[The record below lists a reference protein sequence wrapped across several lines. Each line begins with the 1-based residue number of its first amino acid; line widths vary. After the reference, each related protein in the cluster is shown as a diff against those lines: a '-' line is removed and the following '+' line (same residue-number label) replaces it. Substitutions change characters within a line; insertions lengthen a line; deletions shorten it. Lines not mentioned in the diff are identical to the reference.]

1 MTKKLNKTVFL
12 RHLKPRHLLNFEYF
26 ISKRLIATKGYKS
39 KVSSPII
46 KIAVLAISI
55 GIIMMILS
63 FGTGFGLQNKI
74 RDKITA
80 FNGHITIRSFTT
92 NQSNQNLQ
100 PIDGRQEFYPD
111 FESVPEVE
119 HIQKTASKYGVIR
132 TENDFEG
139 IVVKGVSE
147 DHDWSYFDEFIVQG
161 RKLQLNDKISK
172 EVMISEYLAERLGF
186 NLGDKIIIY
195 FMNDSNSSK
204 PRPLGLD
211 IVGIYNSGFR
221 EFDKQ
226 FLIVDMKQ
234 IQRIN
239 SWEEYQIGQFE
250 LIVSDFDNIQNTGR
264 KVYEN
269 IGSFLTASTIVN
281 QYPTIFE
288 WIALFDV
295 NIALIVIIMV
305 IIAGINMITA
315 LLVLILEQTQLVGI
329 LKSLGAQNT
338 SIRKIFLYNATYLII
353 KGLAWGNL
361 IGIGLLLIQ
370 KYAKVISLNP
380 DTYYVTHA
388 PVYIHWSYLL
398 GINLGTIL
406 VCIVMLILPSYIIT
420 KISPVKAI
428 KFD

>member
-1 MTKKLNKTVFL
+1 
-12 RHLKPRHLLNFEYF
+12 LNFEYF
-26 ISKRLIATKGYKS
+26 ISKKLIATKGYKS

-46 KIAVLAISI
+46 KIAVVAISI
-55 GIIMMILS
+55 GIVMMILA
-63 FGTGFGLQNKI
+63 FGTGLGLQNKI

-100 PIDGRQEFYPD
+100 PIDGRQDFYPD
-111 FESVPEVE
+111 FESVSEVT
-119 HIQKTASKYGVIR
+119 HVQKTASKYAVIR
-132 TENDFEG
+132 TETDFEG
-139 IVVKGVSE
+139 IVVKGIST
-147 DHDWSYFDEFIVQG
+147 DYDWSYFEEFITEG
-161 RKLQLNDKISK
+161 RKIDLSDGISK
-172 EVMISEYLAERLGF
+172 EVIISQYLADRLGF
-186 NLGDKIIIY
+186 KLNDKLIVY
-195 FMNDSNSSK
+195 FLRDTNN
-204 PRPLGLD
+204 PRPRLVSFD

-226 FLIVDMKQ
+226 FLIADMKQ
-234 IQRIN
+234 IRRIN
-239 SWEEYQIGQFE
+239 KWEIHQIGQFE
-250 LIVSDFDNIQNTGR
+250 IMVEDFDDIQETGR
-264 KVYEN
+264 KVYAN
-269 IGSFLTASTIVN
+269 IGSFLTASSIVD
-281 QYPTIFE
+281 QYPSIFE

-295 NIALIVIIMV
+295 NIALIVVIMI

-329 LKSLGAQNT
+329 LKALGAQNT

-353 KGLAWGNL
+353 KGLFWGNL
-361 IGIGLLLIQ
+361 IGITLLLIQ
-370 KYAKVISLNP
+370 KYGKIISLNP

-388 PVYIHWSYLL
+388 PVYIDWTYLL

-406 VCIVMLILPSYIIT
+406 ICFLMLILPSYIIT

>member
-1 MTKKLNKTVFL
+1 
-12 RHLKPRHLLNFEYF
+12 LNFEYF
-26 ISKRLIATKGYKS
+26 ISKKLIATKGYKS

-46 KIAVLAISI
+46 KIAVVAISI
-55 GIIMMILS
+55 GIIMMILA
-63 FGTGFGLQNKI
+63 FGTGLGLQNKI

-111 FESVPEVE
+111 FESVPEVT
-119 HIQKTASKYGVIR
+119 HVQQTASKYGVIR
-132 TENDFEG
+132 TETDFEG
-139 IVVKGVSE
+139 IVVKGITT
-147 DHDWSYFDEFIVQG
+147 DYDWSYFDEFITQG
-161 RKLQLNDKISK
+161 RKLELDDNISK
-172 EVMISEYLAERLGF
+172 EIIISEYLADRLGF
-186 NLGDKIIIY
+186 QLNDKLIVY
-195 FMNDSNSSK
+195 FLRDNNN
-204 PRPLGLD
+204 PRPRLVSFD

-226 FLIVDMKQ
+226 FLLADLKQ
-234 IQRIN
+234 IRRIN
-239 SWEEYQIGQFE
+239 KWEDYQIGQFE
-250 LIVSDFDNIQNTGR
+250 IMVDDFDDIQKTGR

-269 IGSFLTASTIVN
+269 IGSFLTASSIVN

-295 NIALIVIIMV
+295 NIALIVVIMV

-329 LKSLGAQNT
+329 LKALGAQDY

-353 KGLAWGNL
+353 KGLFWGNL
-361 IGIGLLLIQ
+361 IGISLLLIQ

-388 PVYIHWSYLL
+388 PVFIDWTYLF

-406 VCIVMLILPSYIIT
+406 ICLLMLILPSYIVT

>member
-1 MTKKLNKTVFL
+1 M
-12 RHLKPRHLLNFEYF
+12 NFEYF
-26 ISKRLIATKGYKS
+26 ISKKLIATKGYKS

-46 KIAVLAISI
+46 KIAVVAISI
-55 GIIMMILS
+55 GIIMMILA
-63 FGTGFGLQNKI
+63 FGTGLGLQNKI

-111 FESVPEVE
+111 FESVPEVT

-132 TENDFEG
+132 TETDFEG
-139 IVVKGVSE
+139 IVVKGISS
-147 DHDWSYFDEFIVQG
+147 DYDWSYFDEFIIEG
-161 RKLQLNDKISK
+161 RQLELNENISK
-172 EVMISEYLAERLGF
+172 EVMISQYLSDRLGF
-186 NLGDKIIIY
+186 KLGDKITVY
-195 FMNDSNSSK
+195 FMRGGNNNR

-226 FLIVDMKQ
+226 FLVADLKQ
-234 IQRIN
+234 IRRIN
-239 SWEEYQIGQFE
+239 KWEDYEIGQFE
-250 LIVSDFDNIQNTGR
+250 IMVDDFDDIQNTGR

-269 IGSFLTASTIVN
+269 IGSFLTASSIVN

-295 NIALIVIIMV
+295 NIALIVVIMV

-329 LKSLGAQNT
+329 LKALGAQNT
-338 SIRKIFLYNATYLII
+338 SIRKIFLYNATYLIL
-353 KGLAWGNL
+353 KGLFWGNL
-361 IGIGLLLIQ
+361 IGIGLLMIQ

-388 PVYIHWSYLL
+388 PVYIDWTYLL
-398 GINLGTIL
+398 GINLGTVLICLFML
-406 VCIVMLILPSYIIT
+406 VLPSYIIT

>member
-1 MTKKLNKTVFL
+1 
-12 RHLKPRHLLNFEYF
+12 
-26 ISKRLIATKGYKS
+26 LITTKGYKS

-46 KIAVLAISI
+46 KIAISAITI
-55 GIIMMILS
+55 GIVMMIVS
-63 FGTGFGLQNKI
+63 FGTGLGLQNKI

-80 FNGHITIRSFTT
+80 FNGHLTIRSFTT

-100 PIDGRQEFYPD
+100 PIDSRQDFYPN
-111 FESVPEVE
+111 FESVPEVA
-119 HIQKTASKYGVIR
+119 HVQQTASKYGIIR
-132 TENDFEG
+132 TESDFEG
-139 IVVKGVSE
+139 IVVKGIST
-147 DHDWSYFDEFIVQG
+147 DYDWSYFDEFIRQG
-161 RKLQLNDKISK
+161 RRLDLDENISK
-172 EVMISEYLAERLGF
+172 EIMISEYLADRLGF
-186 NLGDKIIIY
+186 QLNDKLIVY
-195 FMNDSNSSK
+195 FLRDSNN
-204 PRPLGLD
+204 PRPRLVSFD

-226 FLIVDMKQ
+226 FLMADIKQ
-234 IQRIN
+234 IRRIN
-239 SWEEYQIGQFE
+239 KWEDYQIGQFE
-250 LIVSDFDNIQNTGR
+250 VMVDDFDDIQKTGR

-269 IGSFLTASTIVN
+269 IGSFLTAASIVN

-295 NIALIVIIMV
+295 NIALIVVIMV

-329 LKSLGAQNT
+329 LKALGAQNT

-353 KGLAWGNL
+353 KGLFWGNL
-361 IGIGLLLIQ
+361 IGISLLLLQ
-370 KYAKVISLNP
+370 KYGKIISLNP

-388 PVYIHWSYLL
+388 PVYIDWTYLIS
-398 GINLGTIL
+398 INLGTIL
-406 VCIVMLILPSYIIT
+406 ICLLMLILPSYIIT

>member
-1 MTKKLNKTVFL
+1 
-12 RHLKPRHLLNFEYF
+12 
-26 ISKRLIATKGYKS
+26 LIATKGYKS

-46 KIAVLAISI
+46 KIAISAITI
-55 GIIMMILS
+55 GIVMMIVS
-63 FGTGFGLQNKI
+63 FGTGLGLQNKI

-80 FNGHITIRSFTT
+80 FNGHITIRSFTA

-111 FESVPEVE
+111 FESVPEVI
-119 HIQKTASKYGVIR
+119 HVQKTASKYGVIR
-132 TENDFEG
+132 TESDFEG
-139 IVVKGVSE
+139 IVVKGIST
-147 DHDWSYFDEFIVQG
+147 DYDWSYFDEFITQG
-161 RKLQLNDKISK
+161 RKLDLNESISK
-172 EVMISEYLAERLGF
+172 EVMISEYLADRLGF
-186 NLGDKIIIY
+186 QLNDKLIVY
-195 FMNDSNSSK
+195 FLRDNNN
-204 PRPLGLD
+204 PRPRLVSFD

-226 FLIVDMKQ
+226 FLIADIEQ
-234 IQRIN
+234 IRRIN
-239 SWEEYQIGQFE
+239 KWEDYQIGQFE
-250 LIVSDFDNIQNTGR
+250 VMVDDFDDIQKTGR

-269 IGSFLTASTIVN
+269 IGSFLTASSIVN

-295 NIALIVIIMV
+295 NIALIVVIMI

-329 LKSLGAQNT
+329 LKALGAQNT
-338 SIRKIFLYNATYLII
+338 SIRKIFLYNATYLIF
-353 KGLAWGNL
+353 KGLFWGNL
-361 IGIGLLLIQ
+361 IGISLLLLQ
-370 KYAKVISLNP
+370 KYGKIISLNP

-388 PVYIHWSYLL
+388 PVYIDWTYLL

-406 VCIVMLILPSYIIT
+406 ICLLMLILPSYIIT

>member
-1 MTKKLNKTVFL
+1 
-12 RHLKPRHLLNFEYF
+12 LNFEYF
-26 ISKRLIATKGYKS
+26 ISKKLVKTKGYKS

-46 KIAVLAISI
+46 KIAVTAISV
-55 GIIMMILS
+55 GVIMMILA
-63 FGTGFGLQNKI
+63 FGTGLGLQQKI

-80 FNGHITIRSFTT
+80 FNGHITIRSFTS

-100 PIDGRQEFYPD
+100 PIDARQDFYPN
-111 FESVPEVE
+111 FKEVPEIT

-132 TENDFEG
+132 TETDFEG
-139 IVVKGVSE
+139 IVVKGVST
-147 DHDWSYFDEFIVQG
+147 DFDWSYFNDFINKG
-161 RKLQLNDKISK
+161 RNLRITDQINNEIL
-172 EVMISEYLAERLGF
+172 ISEYLASRLGF
-186 NLGDKIIIY
+186 KLGNKIIIY
-195 FMNDSNSSK
+195 FLRDKENDR
-204 PRPLGLD
+204 PRLVAFD
-211 IVGIYNSGFR
+211 IVGIYNSGFL

-226 FLIVDMKQ
+226 FLMADIKQ
-234 IQRIN
+234 IQRLN
-239 SWEEYQIGQFE
+239 KWEEFQIGQFE
-250 LIVSDFDNIQNTGR
+250 LMVSEFDDIQQTGLQ
-264 KVYEN
+264 VYEN
-269 IGSFLTASTIVN
+269 IGSFLNASTIVN

-329 LKSLGAQNT
+329 LKALGCQNF
-338 SIRKIFLYNATYLII
+338 SIRKIFLYNATYLIL
-353 KGLAWGNL
+353 KGLFWGNL

-370 KYAKVISLNP
+370 KYAKIISLNP

-388 PVYIHWSYLL
+388 PVYIDWSYLVS
-398 GINLGTIL
+398 INFGTIL
-406 VCIVMLILPSYIIT
+406 ICLLMLLVPSYIIT